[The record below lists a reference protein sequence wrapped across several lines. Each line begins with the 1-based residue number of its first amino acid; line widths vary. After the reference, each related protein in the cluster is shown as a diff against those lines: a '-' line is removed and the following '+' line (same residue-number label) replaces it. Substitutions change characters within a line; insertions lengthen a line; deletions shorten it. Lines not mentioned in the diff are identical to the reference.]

1 MSNTNRYLWMKNMNV
16 VKRNNEGSYDVFIL
30 IGHLVDYQDLHQV
43 ISSHIR
49 ATSKMCNKHSKMI
62 TYRDTYIIYT

>member
-1 MSNTNRYLWMKNMNV
+1 MDEKYEHQKF
-16 VKRNNEGSYDVFIL
+16 VKRNNEASYDVFIL
-30 IGHLVDYQDLHQV
+30 IGHLDYQDLHQV